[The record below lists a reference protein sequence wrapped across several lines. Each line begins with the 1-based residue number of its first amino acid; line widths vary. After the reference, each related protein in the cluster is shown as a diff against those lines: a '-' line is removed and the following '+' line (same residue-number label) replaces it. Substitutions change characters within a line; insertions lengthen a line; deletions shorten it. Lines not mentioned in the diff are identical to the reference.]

1 MADSKRPAH
10 SLRTTRKLRIIA
22 QDPGLRD
29 KNDRIVTTLV
39 DLPAEELMPGPTGYR
54 VKVIDYDVST
64 NTLYREAD
72 IPSALEKDD
81 PDHYEGAS
89 NETLLGDPRFHAQNV
104 YAIIMRTLARFE
116 HALGRRVR
124 WGCDG
129 HQLHVSPHAFAE
141 ANAFY
146 SREDRALFF
155 GYFTSGNGNTI
166 FTSLSHDVVAHE
178 TTHAI
183 LDGLRSR
190 YLEPSSPDQAAFHE
204 GFADIVALLSIFSL
218 RGVVD
223 AMLDLRVPEAATGDA
238 EAGLIDSSLLTEE
251 ALKKSALLGLAEEMG
266 SDLSGIRGSALR
278 RSVELDPRWDNMDSP
293 EFIEEHRRGE
303 LIVAAMMNSF
313 LEIWVRRIKRLGT
326 LGEGKKDRGLVVDE
340 GARVAGHLLIMAIR
354 ALDYC
359 PPVDLSFSDYLSAL
373 LTVDREV
380 TPDDEKYGYRDVLL
394 TWFRKFGIR
403 RAGNTDRDGTW
414 RRCRANLYYGRTHFD
429 SLLRDETEVFRFLW
443 ENRTALQIDKRGYIE
458 VESVRPA
465 NRIGSDGFPLRET
478 VSEYV
483 QMLTLR
489 AIELR
494 DEVGLEIPEDMDP
507 EMRIRI
513 YGGGT
518 LIFDEYGRLKYQ
530 IAKHLAK
537 DEGDRKRQ
545 SERLAYLFENGR
557 LEQPKDATGRL
568 AALHMAR
575 AGVEGALR

>member
-1 MADSKRPAH
+1 MARRKKPAH

-29 KNDRIVTTLV
+29 KDDRIVTASI

-64 NTLYREAD
+64 NTLYKEAD
-72 IPSALEKDD
+72 IPSGLDKSYPD
-81 PDHYEGAS
+81 PYADAS
-89 NETLLGDPRFHAQNV
+89 NETLLGDPRFHAQNA
-104 YAIIMRTLARFE
+104 YAVIMRTLARFE
-116 HALGRRVR
+116 QALGRRVR

-129 HQLHVSPHAFAE
+129 HQLHVAPHAFAE

-155 GYFTSGNGNTI
+155 GYFTSSRGKTI
-166 FTSLSHDVVAHE
+166 FTCLSHDVVAHE

-204 GFADIVALLSIFSL
+204 GFADVVALLSIFSL
-218 RGVVD
+218 RDVVD
-223 AMLDLRVPEAATGDA
+223 AMLDLKAT
-238 EAGLIDSSLLTEE
+238 ESKLIGADMVTMD
-251 ALKKSALLGLAEEMG
+251 ALKQSALLGLAEEMG
-266 SDLSGIRGSALR
+266 SDLSGVRGSALR
-278 RSVELDPRWDNMDSP
+278 RSVELDPQWDNADSP

-303 LIVAAMMNSF
+303 LLVAAMLNSF
-313 LEIWVRRIKRLGT
+313 LEIWVRRIERLGD
-326 LGEGKKDRGLVVDE
+326 LGGGKKDRGLVVDE
-340 GARVAGHLLIMAIR
+340 GARVAGHLLVMAIR

-359 PPVDLSFSDYLSAL
+359 PPVDLGFSDYLSAL
-373 LTVDREV
+373 LTIDREV
-380 TPDDEKYGYRDVLL
+380 TPDDDKYGYREVLL
-394 TWFRKFGIR
+394 HWFKKFRIR
-403 RAGNTDRDGTW
+403 PAGNTDKDGTW
-414 RRCRANLYYGRTHFD
+414 RRCDAELTYGRTHFE

-443 ENRTALQIDKRGYIE
+443 ENREMLEIDKRGYIE

-465 NRIGSDGFPLRET
+465 NRIGADGFPLRET

-483 QMLTLR
+483 QMLTLT
-489 AIELR
+489 AAELR
-494 DEVGLEIPEDMDP
+494 DEVGLELPEDIDP
-507 EMRIRI
+507 ELRVRI

-537 DEGDRKRQ
+537 DKGDRRRQ
-545 SERLAYLFENGR
+545 SERLAYLWENGR
-557 LEQPKDATGRL
+557 LEQPKDASSRL